1 MNEMRKNHIVKIEL
15 SDNRT
20 IDGIVFDYSKDRFS
34 VLVAFD
40 SLDLAKELSELDE
53 LKVVI
58 YTHLGI
64 RKIKSHV
71 IEPLKKDNCIILEN
85 NDSVPTVQRRQNVRV
100 VSNFAFDIK
109 KEEKEYKCF
118 CINVSAGG
126 IAFYCNEVDF
136 ELNQK
141 VKIKFSE
148 KEFEKNIQ
156 TYATIIKVSD
166 SSYVAKYI
174 NLNKY
179 DEDKIVKYVFKVIA
193 KK

>member
-15 SDNRT
+15 SDNRA

-40 SLDLAKELSELDE
+40 SLDIARELSELDE
-53 LKVVI
+53 LKVTV

-71 IEPLKKDNCIILEN
+71 IETLRKDNCLVLEN
-85 NDSVPTVQRRQNVRV
+85 NESIPTIQRRQNVRV
-100 VSNFAFDIK
+100 ISNFSFDI
-109 KEEKEYKCF
+109 EGNEQYYKCY

-126 IAFYCNEVDF
+126 IAFYCNEAEF

-141 VKIKFSE
+141 IKINFHK

-156 TYATIIKVSD
+156 TCATIIKVND
-166 SSYVAKYI
+166 SSYVAKYT

-179 DEDKIVKYVFKVIA
+179 DEDKIVKYVFKMIA

>member
-15 SDNRT
+15 SDNRA

-40 SLDLAKELSELDE
+40 SLDLARELSELDE
-53 LKVVI
+53 LKVLI

-64 RKIKSHV
+64 RRIKSHV
-71 IEPLKKDNCIILEN
+71 IETLRKDNCIVLEN
-85 NDSVPTVQRRQNVRV
+85 NESIPTIQRRQNVRV
-100 VSNFAFDIK
+100 VSNFAFDIE
-109 KEEKEYKCF
+109 KEEQEYKCF

-126 IAFYCNEVDF
+126 IAFYCNEADF

-166 SSYVAKYI
+166 SSYVAKYVS
-174 NLNKY
+174 LNKY